1 MTGVKSILKNPPKKA
16 KADQP
21 IFEYVVVVLYSHPEH
36 FPPTLS
42 AISSLSKMV
51 KKITVLYRP
60 SDPLE
65 WPFPKNVELI
75 PIGRTVPVT
84 EQHFLSAKEKMGL
97 FFKFFNILRKLCNR
111 EKPEVV
117 LLYDPIPVAIYS
129 FVRRFINYKPLVWY
143 HNHDVMDAPDMKMF
157 STTWLAVRE
166 EPRMFPHLDIFSLPS
181 EGRKQFFPMDKLKG
195 KYFFLPNHPSQYF
208 YTGEKSPDR
217 DDSVIRLIFQGQ
229 NARKRGFE
237 EVISMLPLQVVGRE
251 VHLVLKGRITK
262 EYKKELMDLA
272 ALKGA
277 ADKLVFLGFSSYK
290 ELPKAT
296 ASSHIGLALFTEN
309 TIMTST
315 IGTASNKIYEYAAA
329 GLPILYFDTDYF
341 RGQLGKYKW
350 AFGTDLQKE
359 SFAKLLENII
369 HNYEVISKQARKDFE
384 AGMNYE
390 TAFGPIK
397 KHLKTKAKIG

>member
-1 MTGVKSILKNPPKKA
+1 MEGVKSIRNTPPQQA
-16 KADQP
+16 KRDRQLFKH
-21 IFEYVVVVLYSHPEH
+21 IVIVLYSHPEH

-42 AISSLSKMV
+42 AISSLSKIV
-51 KKITVLYRP
+51 EKITVLYRP

-75 PIGRTVPVT
+75 PIGRTVPVA
-84 EQHFLSAKEKMGL
+84 EQHFLSAKEKLGL
-97 FFKFFNILRKLCNR
+97 FFKFFNVLRKLCNR

-129 FVRRFINYKPLVWY
+129 FARRFINYKPLVWY

-166 EPRMFPHLDIFSLPS
+166 EPLMFPHLDIFSLPS
-181 EGRKQFFPMDKLKG
+181 EDRKQFFPMDKLKG
-195 KYFFLPNHPSQYF
+195 QYFFLPNHPSKYF
-208 YTGEKSPDR
+208 YTGEKSADR
-217 DDSVIRLIFQGQ
+217 DDTVIRLIFQGQ
-229 NARKRGFE
+229 NARNRGFE
-237 EVISMLPLQVVGRE
+237 EVISMLPLQVSGRE

-262 EYKKELMDLA
+262 EYKNELMNLA
-272 ALKGA
+272 ASKGA
-277 ADKLVFLGFSSYK
+277 ADKLIFLGFSSYK

-359 SFAKLLENII
+359 SFAKCLEHIVL
-369 HNYEVISKQARKDFE
+369 NYEEVSKQARNDFE

-390 TAFGPIK
+390 TAFEPIK
-397 KHLKTKAKIG
+397 NYLKTKAKIL